1 MSINLSDK
9 DIVYGFLCENL
20 GVKYQSKQISRTL
33 AMRGIDMGSR
43 RIGQALRRLKDEG
56 LVQYSLISPKAHKY
70 RWWTE

>member
-1 MSINLSDK
+1 MSMNLSDK
-9 DIVYGFLCENL
+9 DIIYGVLRENH
-20 GVKYQSKQISRTL
+20 GSKYQSKQISRIL

-70 RWWTE
+70 RWWVE